1 VNTAHDGVLLARD
14 DGVTVVPDAIPVV
27 RGMVEAVELLFASLG
42 IPARDQR
49 QERTEEE
56 T

>member
-1 VNTAHDGVLLARD
+1 MSSDRNGVLVVRD
-14 DGVTVVPDAIPVV
+14 DGVVVVPNGVPVV

-42 IPARDQR
+42 IPVRDER
-49 QERTEEE
+49 QEQAEEE